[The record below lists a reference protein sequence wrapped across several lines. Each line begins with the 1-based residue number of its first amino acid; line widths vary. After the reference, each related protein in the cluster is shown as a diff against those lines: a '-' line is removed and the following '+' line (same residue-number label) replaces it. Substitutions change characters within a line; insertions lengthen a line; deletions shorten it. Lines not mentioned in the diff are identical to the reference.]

1 MSMKVTLGFVASV
14 AVLSAC
20 EMPQDVQR
28 GYVSAKARS
37 ALPYN
42 QDLNMIVRGAVD
54 GCYYEMMEGSAQGYL
69 SPVFEP
75 YRNGVQVCD
84 PVDPAE

>member
-1 MSMKVTLGFVASV
+1 MSLKLTLSLVGSV
-14 AVLSAC
+14 FVLSAC

-28 GYVSAKARS
+28 GYVSAKGRS

-42 QDLNMIVRGAVD
+42 QDLGKIVRGTVD

-69 SPVFEP
+69 SPVLEP

-84 PVDPAE
+84 PVDSAE